1 MGENIRW
8 IQRFANYKRAL
19 SQLRNAVELMEEREL
34 SILEKQGVIQ
44 SFEYTHELAWKTLK
58 DFLEHRGSIGIY
70 GSRDATK
77 KAFALGL
84 IEDGEIWM
92 EMIKSRNLT
101 SYTYDERTADEIID
115 LIKDSYFHQ
124 NYNRAWMEA
133 FIYF

>member
-1 MGENIRW
+1 MVQEML
-8 IQRFANYKRAL
+8 Q
-19 SQLRNAVELMEEREL
+19 
-34 SILEKQGVIQ
+34 
-44 SFEYTHELAWKTLK
+44 
-58 DFLEHRGSIGIY
+58 
-70 GSRDATK
+70 K